1 MSQKKWVIG
10 LMIVAA
16 MAILSVIGLF
26 IYLLTPQI
34 YSGHIDH
41 VGQLVERY
49 ACFLI
54 DYGGWP
60 RQRANRKM
68 AASANGNPKFH
79 FARYRSNQNVRMIDE
94 IALSPGTKSP
104 TFADLLKLI
113 RVRQPG
119 PKRPISSV

>member
-41 VGQLVERY
+41 VGQLVERSV
-49 ACFLI
+49 
-54 DYGGWP
+54 
-60 RQRANRKM
+60 
-68 AASANGNPKFH
+68 ASA
-79 FARYRSNQNVRMIDE
+79 A
-94 IALSPGTKSP
+94 P
-104 TFADLLKLI
+104 THVCHL
-113 RVRQPG
+113 
-119 PKRPISSV
+119 

>member
-49 ACFLI
+49 YFYNIDIETKGDLFFIERRLYLANNIVVFGVFNDNIEIFQKETQLPFGTTTPNSFFLAG
-54 DYGGWP
+54 DCQQLRRNTAEVSY
-60 RQRANRKM
+60 QKN
-68 AASANGNPKFH
+68 
-79 FARYRSNQNVRMIDE
+79 
-94 IALSPGTKSP
+94 
-104 TFADLLKLI
+104 
-113 RVRQPG
+113 
-119 PKRPISSV
+119 

>member
-34 YSGHIDH
+34 YSSHIDH

-49 ACFLI
+49 YFYNI
-54 DYGGWP
+54 
-60 RQRANRKM
+60 N
-68 AASANGNPKFH
+68 F
-79 FARYRSNQNVRMIDE
+79 E
-94 IALSPGTKSP
+94 TKG
-104 TFADLLKLI
+104 DLF
-113 RVRQPG
+113 
-119 PKRPISSV
+119 